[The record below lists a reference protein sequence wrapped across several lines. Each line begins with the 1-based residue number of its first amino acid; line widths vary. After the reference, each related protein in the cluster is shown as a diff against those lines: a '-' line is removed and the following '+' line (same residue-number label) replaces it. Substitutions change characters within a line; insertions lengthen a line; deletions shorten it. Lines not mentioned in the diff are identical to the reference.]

1 MILQSLG
8 ALLGILCKPAR
19 KVSGVM
25 ADVSDVRAQK
35 LARSEFAR
43 RQVDVSRAQVNVHH
57 GVLYI
62 RGEVLPMI
70 DASYSDMESEMN
82 LIARIL
88 RQRSEIRDV
97 VIDAQFRSTPVRTAR
112 TAA

>member
-1 MILQSLG
+1 L
-8 ALLGILCKPAR
+8 
-19 KVSGVM
+19 GVM

-43 RQVDVSRAQVNVHH
+43 RQVDISRAQVNAHH

-62 RGEVLPMI
+62 RGEILPMI
-70 DASYSDMESEMN
+70 DASYSDIESELN

-88 RQRSEIRDV
+88 RQRGEIRDV
-97 VIDAQFRSTPVRTAR
+97 VIDAQFKSTPVGIIRM
-112 TAA
+112 AA